1 MTMPYIL
8 RQGGQIVREDF
19 ISFPQDMQLAPILH
33 LLWPLSGMPNCDKR
47 EAQLQLRYRTNKK
60 KQEMVEE
67 AAKYAQL
74 TPGGIKM
81 VKPTQGDKDETSPN
95 LHNEGG

>member
-1 MTMPYIL
+1 M
-8 RQGGQIVREDF
+8 
-19 ISFPQDMQLAPILH
+19 
-33 LLWPLSGMPNCDKR
+33 SGLPNCDRK

-60 KQEMVEE
+60 KQEMLEE

-81 VKPTQGDKDETSPN
+81 VKPT
-95 LHNEGG
+95 